1 MTVKEFY
8 ETTSGDYQSALN
20 TMMNDDFIKRM
31 LAKFL
36 QNNAVNDLL
45 EAYGSKDYEKVFVT
59 AHTLKGVTGNLALI
73 SLYNKVIPIVEATRN
88 ANGSVNIDSE
98 VNDFKNAYLQLK
110 EQLEILLK

>member
-8 ETTSGDYQSALN
+8 EITSGDYQSALN

-45 EAYGSKDYEKVFVT
+45 EAYGSNEC
-59 AHTLKGVTGNLALI
+59 
-73 SLYNKVIPIVEATRN
+73 SRRR
-88 ANGSVNIDSE
+88 
-98 VNDFKNAYLQLK
+98 
-110 EQLEILLK
+110 